1 MQRIELNNMLPA
13 VFAGRADTGSEV
25 WLRNLTLERGKKY
38 LISAESGTGKSS
50 LCSYI
55 YGFRTDYSG
64 VLSFDGT
71 DVRSLDVARW
81 CEVR

>member
-50 LCSYI
+50 LRFYCDGY
-55 YGFRTDYSG
+55 RTD
-64 VLSFDGT
+64 
-71 DVRSLDVARW
+71 
-81 CEVR
+81 